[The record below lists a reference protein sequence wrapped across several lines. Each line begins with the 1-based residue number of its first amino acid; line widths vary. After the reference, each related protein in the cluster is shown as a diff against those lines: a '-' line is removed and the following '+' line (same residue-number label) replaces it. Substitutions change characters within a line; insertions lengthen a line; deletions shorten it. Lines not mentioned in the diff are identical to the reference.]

1 MIRKVSGNGDAY
13 VDNNM
18 FLLTMLLR
26 NKDLGVDRDAYVNND
41 DFAITVIAVM
51 QEASGNWRQVEKR
64 ILDGI
69 LGAEVY
75 DSRMRP
81 PVSTVA
87 RNFHVSEVCALSLV
101 QGTVSTLY
109 KKVVCYE
116 YTVRG
121 YIMRVPVSE
130 ISFNLLTVISVVDF
144 L

>member
-1 MIRKVSGNGDAY
+1 LDGN
-13 VDNNM
+13 
-18 FLLTMLLR
+18 
-26 NKDLGVDRDAYVNND
+26 RDAYVNND

-87 RNFHVSEVCALSLV
+87 RNFHVFEVCALSLV
-101 QGTVSTLY
+101 EDTVSTLH
-109 KKVVCYE
+109 KKLSA
-116 YTVRG
+116 TSTLHVRG
-121 YIMRVPVSE
+121 YTLRMPASN
-130 ISFNLLTVISVVDF
+130 ISSHVLKVI
-144 L
+144 